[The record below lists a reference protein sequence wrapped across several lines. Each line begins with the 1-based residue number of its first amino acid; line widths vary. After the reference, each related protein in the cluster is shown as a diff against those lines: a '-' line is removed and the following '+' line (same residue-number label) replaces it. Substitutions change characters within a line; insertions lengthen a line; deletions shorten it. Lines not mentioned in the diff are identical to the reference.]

1 MHMVSEKDSSSDE
14 VDTLRKSRNPRVV
27 LTANGEVHTHEAA
40 QVFVHDH
47 HLFVT
52 VQLLEE
58 TPPVLS
64 FGKLCED
71 HGYSN
76 EWVSGQKP
84 RLTKEEKTIIFKTD
98 TFVPLVVP
106 GLSTSSGSDS
116 SSTSPP
122 QDSSSSSSSP
132 ASERSD
138 EVTPRKWCRSTPK
151 TQNKKKRMSV
161 EMRTTVSEIFLSGWR
176 SSQIIQKTQNCLHPH
191 TVLRTQIRNILRK
204 CYQNR
209 ESTVFILTFD
219 VCLRT
224 KMTRA
229 PCRRHTGEALPR
241 AEKFGDLITA
251 DQKVINEGCES
262 RDNHRYAVVVR
273 NIATQW
279 IKSYPSKTQRLH
291 TRRERV
297 YESSSSRHTHQKS
310 LTPTFHWNLEPPH
323 RSETNGFSERAVRR
337 VKEGS
342 PAVLLQSG
350 LDERW
355 WSDSM
360 ECCRYLRSVKDLLA
374 DGKTPYERRFGESFR
389 GPVIPFGQ
397 WLNVIRFLHETSP
410 GTTNL
415 VRRCYQNCSSD
426 MHQSRGEF
434 GKEIFWSQTL
444 RNWKT

>member
-1 MHMVSEKDSSSDE
+1 MRRPRILQWVGQRSETT
-14 VDTLRKSRNPRVV
+14 VDQRGEENYIQNGHFRTPCRSRVIHQFWKRFV
-27 LTANGEVHTHEAA
+27 LHIATAGLVK
-40 QVFVHDH
+40 F
-47 HLFVT
+47 
-52 VQLLEE
+52 
-58 TPPVLS
+58 
-64 FGKLCED
+64 
-71 HGYSN
+71 
-76 EWVSGQKP
+76 
-84 RLTKEEKTIIFKTD
+84 IFKSSIRAKWRSNSTQ
-98 TFVPLVVP
+98 VVQIN
-106 GLSTSSGSDS
+106 T
-116 SSTSPP
+116 
-122 QDSSSSSSSP
+122 
-132 ASERSD
+132 
-138 EVTPRKWCRSTPK
+138 KNPK
-151 TQNKKKRMSV
+151 QKKKMSL
-161 EMRTTVSEIFLSGWR
+161 EMRTTVSDIFLSGWR
-176 SSQIIQKTQNCLHPH
+176 SSQIIQKTQNCLHPY

-204 CYQNR
+204 WYQNR

-219 VCLRT
+219 VCSRT

-389 GPVIPFGQ
+389 GPVIPFGAM
-397 WLNVIRFLHETSP
+397 VE
-410 GTTNL
+410 
-415 VRRCYQNCSSD
+415 CYPISARD
-426 MHQSRGEF
+426 QSRNHQF
-434 GKEIFWSQTL
+434 GKKVLPELFFGYASIAV
-444 RNWKT
+444 RIWKGDIMVADIEELENIDASETRPRRTNAKEVLTPQLG